1 MNNILT
7 LNKIAACGTDKFDA
21 AKYVCGDNVENPVA
35 IMVRSASMHEMEL
48 DKNTIAIARA
58 GAGTNNIPVEKCAED
73 GVCVF
78 NTPGA
83 NANAVKELVIL
94 GLLMASRKVSNALDW
109 CKTLKGE
116 GDEVG
121 KKVEKGKSAFA
132 GPEILGKTLGVVGLG
147 AIGALVANAAN
158 ALGMTIV
165 GYDPFI
171 TEEGKKKLPE
181 DTVIYSDLNDLY
193 KASDYISLHL
203 PLNDATKNMINKDT
217 FAVMK
222 DGVRIVNF
230 ARGGLVNSDALIE
243 ALETGKC
250 AAYVTDFPSDEVI
263 GVDGVTAIPHLGA
276 STPESEDN
284 CAMMAADELI
294 AYIEKGEIKN
304 SVNLPNMLLDEVN
317 GARTCVIHKDDA
329 AVLDAIKAVLGNVKT
344 AAKKG
349 YAYTVADVDAD
360 ADKLNAID
368 GVKKVRIIK

>member
-21 AKYVCGDNVENPVA
+21 AKYVCGDNVENPIA

-94 GLLMASRKVSNALDW
+94 GLLMASRKVANAIDW

-165 GYDPFI
+165 GYDPFLS
-171 TEEGKKKLPE
+171 EEGKKKLPE

-193 KASDYISLHL
+193 KVSDYISLHL
-203 PLNDATKNMINKDT
+203 PLNDATKNMINADT

-222 DGVRIVNF
+222 DGVRIVNY

-243 ALETGKC
+243 ALANGKC

-317 GARTCVIHKDDA
+317 GARTCVIHKDDE
-329 AVLDAIKAVLGNVKT
+329 AVLNAIKAILGDVKT

-349 YAYTVADVDAD
+349 YAYTVADIAAD
-360 ADKLNAID
+360 EAALNAID